1 VARMGNEGESVP
13 VRTPWQRLGAM
24 APWLVSLAIFGAGA
38 MSLEGM
44 ERAMAVG
51 AFSASCLAALLA
63 VSQLRRSYSS
73 MRGWMGERES
83 ALSTFADDRA
93 AAVARQFQW
102 AVEELVSVRAELR
115 RVDGLRVGAEQ
126 RAASTAAE
134 ARRDAEDLR
143 VARENLQALDP
154 SELDLLREKLQQ
166 VQQAF
171 QDEERDRRNTERRA
185 RAAEQRVA
193 DLTRTLRL
201 VANTVSS
208 GGDAVAAHA
217 VSTGPLVLDWTLEY
231 DGTAHSLRLRSTSAE
246 NRPSRARI
254 LDATGRPVAESAN
267 GRPRRPA
274 QVVLRIPQ
282 SVAAAVESGDW
293 SAFRLEVEIDDV
305 WHGAVLV
312 DRAQPVVD
320 TDVMQPRAFRVVS

>member
-1 VARMGNEGESVP
+1 
-13 VRTPWQRLGAM
+13 M
-24 APWLVSLAIFGAGA
+24 APWLVSLAVFGAGA
-38 MSLEGM
+38 LALNGL

-51 AFSASCLAALLA
+51 AFAASCFGTALA
-63 VSQLRRSYSS
+63 VTQLRRALSS

-115 RVDGLRVGAEQ
+115 KVEGLRVEAEE
-126 RAASTAAE
+126 RAATAKE
-134 ARRDAEDLR
+134 GARRDAEDLR
-143 VARENLQALDP
+143 VARENLEALDP
-154 SELDLLREKLQQ
+154 SELDLLRENLQQ
-166 VQQAF
+166 AQRAF
-171 QDEERDRRNTERRA
+171 EDEERDRRNTERRA

-208 GGDAVAAHA
+208 GGEAVASRATP
-217 VSTGPLVLDWTLEY
+217 SGPLALDWTLEY
-231 DGTAHSLRLRSTSAE
+231 DGSAHSLRLRSTSPE
-246 NRPSRARI
+246 TRPGKARI
-254 LDATGRPVAESAN
+254 LDATGRPVAESVSS
-267 GRPRRPA
+267 RQRRPA

-293 SAFRLEVEIDDV
+293 SAFRLEVEVDEV
-305 WHGAVLV
+305 WLGAVLV
-312 DRAQPVVD
+312 DRGQPVID

>member
-1 VARMGNEGESVP
+1 MGNEGESVP
-13 VRTPWQRLGAM
+13 TRTRRQRLGAM
-24 APWLVSLAIFGAGA
+24 VPWLASLAVFGAGA
-38 MSLEGM
+38 VTLDGL
-44 ERAMAVG
+44 ERALAVG
-51 AFSASCLAALLA
+51 AFSASCFGALLA
-63 VSQLRRSYSS
+63 VAQVRRTMSS

-115 RVDGLRVGAEQ
+115 KADAMRVEAEQ
-126 RAASTAAE
+126 RAASTTE
-134 ARRDAEDLR
+134 NARRDAEDLR
-143 VARENLQALDP
+143 VARESLGAMDP

-166 VQQAF
+166 VEQAF
-171 QDEERDRRNTERRA
+171 QDEERDRRTTERRA

-208 GGDAVAAHA
+208 GGETVTSRAMP
-217 VSTGPLVLDWTLEY
+217 TGPLTLDWTLEY
-231 DGTAHSLRLRSTSAE
+231 DGSAHSLRLRSTSADA
-246 NRPSRARI
+246 RPSKARI
-254 LDATGRPVAESAN
+254 LDASGRPVAESVSA
-267 GRPRRPA
+267 RQRRPA

-293 SAFRLEVEIDDV
+293 SAFRLEVEVDDV
-305 WHGAVLV
+305 WLGAVLV

-320 TDVMQPRAFRVVS
+320 TEVMQPRAFRVVS

>member
-1 VARMGNEGESVP
+1 
-13 VRTPWQRLGAM
+13 M
-24 APWLVSLAIFGAGA
+24 APWFVSLAVFGAGA
-38 MSLEGM
+38 LTLDGV
-44 ERAMAVG
+44 ERAIAIG
-51 AFSASCLAALLA
+51 AFSASCLGALLA
-63 VSQLRRSYSS
+63 VSQLRRSVSL

-115 RVDGLRVGAEQ
+115 KVEGMRVDAEH
-126 RAASTAAE
+126 RATTAAAE

-143 VARENLQALDP
+143 VARENLEALDP
-154 SELDLLREKLQQ
+154 SELELLREKLQHAE
-166 VQQAF
+166 QAF

-208 GGDAVAAHA
+208 GGDGISAREVP
-217 VSTGPLVLDWTLEY
+217 TGPLVLDWTLEY
-231 DGTAHSLRLRSTSAE
+231 DGTAHSLRLRSTSPE
-246 NRPSRARI
+246 TRPSKARI
-254 LDATGRPVAESAN
+254 LDATGRPVAESASP
-267 GRPRRPA
+267 RQRRPT

-293 SAFRLEVEIDDV
+293 SAFRLEVEVDEV